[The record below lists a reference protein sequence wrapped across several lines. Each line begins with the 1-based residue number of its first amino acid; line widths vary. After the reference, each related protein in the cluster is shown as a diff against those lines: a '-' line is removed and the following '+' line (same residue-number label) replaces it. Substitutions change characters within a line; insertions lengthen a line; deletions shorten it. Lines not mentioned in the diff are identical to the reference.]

1 MGVVDTTPVIGSEP
15 LDRMTKGC
23 EASNILRTALDFDL
37 FDLLEEPKTAEQVS
51 SETGTAAAFTEKFLN
66 ALCTI
71 DLISKHDGNY
81 ANTKLASTFLVKKSP
96 FYQGNMIRLSGNN
109 SLNWSKLGSAM
120 KGDLP
125 DEIGERPEGVFDSGF
140 ILAMAEGSMRGSL
153 HRTVEEVAA
162 LPEFKRARTLLDIGG
177 GHGLYAIAFA
187 EMNPELDATVFDLPP
202 VTEVT
207 REFIERYDMNERVSV
222 IGGDFAM
229 DEIGQGYD
237 IVFASDVFYRKP
249 DALSGIFE
257 KIHGALN
264 DSGSIMLKH
273 WVLNDDRTAPP
284 TSVLFDL
291 MLSLR
296 GGDWHHI
303 YTRGEYIELLKGAG
317 FSSLRLL
324 DISSQVSPSLLIIG
338 SKEA

>member
-1 MGVVDTTPVIGSEP
+1 MGVMDTVHGINSEP
-15 LDRMTKGC
+15 LDRIVKGC
-23 EASNILRTALDFDL
+23 EASNILQTALDFDL
-37 FDLLEEPKTAEQVS
+37 FDLLEEPKTAEKVS
-51 SETGTAAAFTEKFLN
+51 SETGTVSTLTEKFLN

-71 DLISKHDGNY
+71 DLLSKRDGAY
-81 ANTKLASTFLVKKSP
+81 ANTLLASTFLVKKSP
-96 FYQGNMIRLSGNN
+96 FYQGNMIQLSGNN
-109 SLNWSKLGSAM
+109 SLNRSKLGSAM

-125 DEIGERPEGVFDSGF
+125 DEMGGRPEGVFDSGF

-153 HRTVEEVAA
+153 HQTVKEVSA
-162 LPEFKRARTLLDIGG
+162 LSEFKSARTLLDLGG

-207 REFIERYDMNERVSV
+207 REFIGRYDMNKRVSV
-222 IGGDFAM
+222 IGGDFAQ
-229 DEIGQGYD
+229 DDIGHGYD

-249 DALSGIFE
+249 DALLGVFE

-264 DSGSIMLKH
+264 DGGSIMLKH
-273 WVLNDDRTAPP
+273 WILNDDRTAPP

-303 YTRGEYIELLKGAG
+303 YTETEYIELLEGAG
-317 FSSLRLL
+317 FSDIRLL
-324 DISSQVSPSLLIIG
+324 DVSSQVSPSVILVG
-338 SKEA
+338 NKEA

>member
-1 MGVVDTTPVIGSEP
+1 MRVMDTIPEIGSEP

-51 SETGTAAAFTEKFLN
+51 SETRTVASFTEKFLN

-71 DLISKHDGNY
+71 DLLSKRDGKY

-96 FYQGNMIRLSGNN
+96 FYQGNMIRLFKNS
-109 SLNWSKLGSAM
+109 SLNWSRLGSAM

-125 DEIGERPEGVFDSGF
+125 DETGERPEGVFDSGF

-153 HRTVEEVAA
+153 HQTVEAVAA
-162 LPEFKRARTLLDIGG
+162 LPEFKRARTLLDLGG

-187 EMNPELDATVFDLPP
+187 ETNPELDATVFDLPP

-207 REFIERYDMNERVSV
+207 QEFIGRYGMDERVSV

-264 DSGSIMLKH
+264 DGGSIMLKH

-303 YTRGEYIELLKGAG
+303 YTEVEYIELLEGAR
-317 FSSLRLL
+317 FSDIRVL
-324 DISSQVSPSLLIIG
+324 DVSSQVSPSVVIVG
-338 SKEA
+338 NKEA

>member
-1 MGVVDTTPVIGSEP
+1 MRVMDTVHEIDSEP
-15 LDRMTKGC
+15 LDRIVKGC

-37 FDLLEEPKTAEQVS
+37 FDLLEESKTAEQVS
-51 SETGTAAAFTEKFLN
+51 SETGTVAALTEKFLN
-66 ALCTI
+66 ALCTT
-71 DLISKHDGNY
+71 DLISKRDGAY
-81 ANTKLASTFLVKKSP
+81 VNTPLAATFLVKKSP

-109 SLNWSKLGSAM
+109 SLNWSRLGSAM
-120 KGDLP
+120 KGDVP
-125 DEIGERPEGVFDSGF
+125 EEMDGRPEGVFDSGF

-153 HRTVEEVAA
+153 HQTVKEVAA
-162 LPEFKRARTLLDIGG
+162 LPEFKRARTILDLGG

-207 REFIERYDMNERVSV
+207 REFIGRYGMDERVSV
-222 IGGDFAM
+222 AGGDFAM
-229 DEIGQGYD
+229 DDIGHGYD

-249 DALSGIFE
+249 DALSGVFE
-257 KIHGALN
+257 KIHDALN
-264 DSGSIMLKH
+264 GGGSIMLKH
-273 WVLNDDRTAPP
+273 WILNDDRTAPP

-303 YTRGEYIELLKGAG
+303 YTETEYIELLEGAG
-317 FSSLRLL
+317 FSDIRVL
-324 DISSQVSPSLLIIG
+324 DVSSQVSPSVILVG
-338 SKEA
+338 NKGA

>member
-1 MGVVDTTPVIGSEP
+1 MRVIDTIPEIGSEP

-51 SETGTAAAFTEKFLN
+51 SETGTVAAFTEKFLN

-71 DLISKHDGNY
+71 DLLSKRDEGY
-81 ANTKLASTFLVKKSP
+81 SNTQLAATFLVKESP
-96 FYQGNMIRLSGNN
+96 FYQGNMIRLSGNS
-109 SLNWSKLGSAM
+109 SLNWSKLCSAM

-125 DEIGERPEGVFDSGF
+125 DEIGERPEGVFDSSF

-153 HRTVEEVAA
+153 HRTVKEVSA
-162 LPEFKRARTLLDIGG
+162 LPEFERARTLLDLGG

-207 REFIERYDMNERVSV
+207 REFIERYGMDERVSV
-222 IGGDFAM
+222 AGGDFAL
-229 DEIGQGYD
+229 DDIGHGYD

-249 DALSGIFE
+249 DALSGVFE
-257 KIHGALN
+257 KIHDALN
-264 DSGSIMLKH
+264 DGGSIMLKH
-273 WVLNDDRTAPP
+273 WILNDDRTAPP
-284 TSVLFDL
+284 TSIHFDL

-303 YTRGEYIELLKGAG
+303 YTTGEYIELLEGAG
-317 FSSLRLL
+317 FSNLRVL
-324 DISSQVSPSLLIIG
+324 DVSSQVSPSVIIVG
-338 SKEA
+338 NKKE

>member
-1 MGVVDTTPVIGSEP
+1 MRVMDMIPEIGSEP
-15 LDRMTKGC
+15 LDRILKGC
-23 EASNILRTALDFDL
+23 EASNILRTSLDLDI

-51 SETGTAAAFTEKFLN
+51 SETGTVAAFTEKFLN

-71 DLISKHDGNY
+71 DLLSKRDGNY
-81 ANTKLASTFLVKKSP
+81 TNTQLASTFLVRKSP

-109 SLNWSKLGSAM
+109 SLNWLKLGSVM
-120 KGDLP
+120 KGDVQKEKNKRFE
-125 DEIGERPEGVFDSGF
+125 DVFDPSF

-153 HRTVEEVAA
+153 HRTTKEVST
-162 LPEFKRARTLLDIGG
+162 LPEFKRARTLLDLGG

-207 REFIERYDMNERVSV
+207 REFIKRYDMNERVNV
-222 IGGDFAM
+222 AGGDFAL
-229 DEIGQGYD
+229 DDIGHGYD

-249 DALSGIFE
+249 DVLFSILK
-257 KIHGALN
+257 KIHDALN
-264 DSGSIMLKH
+264 DGGSIMLKH
-273 WVLNDDRTAPP
+273 WILNDDRTAPP

-296 GGDWHHI
+296 GDWHHI
-303 YTRGEYIELLKGAG
+303 YTEDEYTELLRDAG
-317 FSSLRLL
+317 FSNVRLL
-324 DISSQVSPSLLIIG
+324 DISSQTSPSALIIG
-338 SKEA
+338 NKDE

>member
-1 MGVVDTTPVIGSEP
+1 MDTVHEIDSEP
-15 LDRMTKGC
+15 LDRIVKGC

-37 FDLLEEPKTAEQVS
+37 FDLLEEPKTAEQIS
-51 SETGTAAAFTEKFLN
+51 SETGTVATIAEKFLN

-71 DLISKHDGNY
+71 DILAKRDGAY
-81 ANTKLASTFLVKKSP
+81 VNTPLAATFLVNESP
-96 FYQGNMIRLSGNN
+96 FYQGNMIRLSKNN
-109 SLNWSKLGSAM
+109 SLNWSQLGSAM
-120 KGDLP
+120 KGDVS
-125 DEIGERPEGVFDSGF
+125 DEMGERPERVFDSSF

-153 HRTVEEVAA
+153 HQTVKEVSN
-162 LPEFKRARTLLDIGG
+162 LPEFKRARTLLDLGG

-207 REFIERYDMNERVSV
+207 REFIGRYGMKERVSV
-222 IGGDFAM
+222 LGGDFSI
-229 DEIGQGYD
+229 DDIGHGYD

-249 DALSGIFE
+249 DALSSVFE

-264 DSGSIMLKH
+264 DSGSIVLKH
-273 WVLNDDRTAPP
+273 WVLHDDRTAPS

-303 YTRGEYIELLKGAG
+303 YTETEYIELLEGAG
-317 FSSLRLL
+317 FSDIRVL
-324 DISSQVSPSLLIIG
+324 DVSSQTSPSVLIIG
-338 SKEA
+338 NKEA

>member
-1 MGVVDTTPVIGSEP
+1 MRVMDTVHEIDSEP
-15 LDRMTKGC
+15 LDRIVKGC

-37 FDLLEEPKTAEQVS
+37 FDLLEEPKTAEQIS
-51 SETGTAAAFTEKFLN
+51 SETGTVATIAEKFLN

-71 DLISKHDGNY
+71 DILAKRDGAY
-81 ANTKLASTFLVKKSP
+81 VNTPLAATFLVNESP
-96 FYQGNMIRLSGNN
+96 FYQGNMIRLSKNN
-109 SLNWSKLGSAM
+109 SLNWSQLGSAM
-120 KGDLP
+120 KGDVS
-125 DEIGERPEGVFDSGF
+125 DEIGERPERVFDSSF

-153 HRTVEEVAA
+153 HQTVKEVSN
-162 LPEFKRARTLLDIGG
+162 LPEFKKARTLLDLGG

-207 REFIERYDMNERVSV
+207 QEFIGRYGMDERVSV

-229 DEIGQGYD
+229 DDIGDGYD

-249 DALSGIFE
+249 DVLSGVFE

-273 WVLNDDRTAPP
+273 WILNDDRTAPP
-284 TSVLFDL
+284 TSVIFDL

-303 YTRGEYIELLKGAG
+303 YTGGEYVELLEGAG
-317 FSSLRLL
+317 FSDIRVL
-324 DISSQVSPSLLIIG
+324 DVSSQTSPSVLIIG
-338 SKEA
+338 NKEA

>member
-1 MGVVDTTPVIGSEP
+1 MRVMDMTPEIGSEP
-15 LDRMTKGC
+15 LDRIVKGC
-23 EASNILRTALDFDL
+23 EALNILRTAIDFNL
-37 FDLLEEPKTAEQVS
+37 FDLLEEPKTAEQVAS
-51 SETGTAAAFTEKFLN
+51 ATGTVATIAEKFLN

-71 DLISKHDGNY
+71 DLISKRDGAY
-81 ANTKLASTFLVKKSP
+81 VNTKLAATFLVNESP

-109 SLNWSKLGSAM
+109 SLNWSRLCSAM

-125 DEIGERPEGVFDSGF
+125 EEIGERPEGVFDSGF

-153 HRTVEEVAA
+153 HQTVKEVSSF
-162 LPEFKRARTLLDIGG
+162 PEFTRARTLLDLGG
-177 GHGLYAIAFA
+177 GHGLYAISFA

-207 REFIERYDMNERVSV
+207 REFIGRYGMNERVSV
-222 IGGDFAM
+222 IGGDFAL
-229 DEIGQGYD
+229 DDIGHGYD

-249 DALSGIFE
+249 DVLSGVFE

-264 DSGSIMLKH
+264 DGGSVVLKH
-273 WVLNDDRTAPP
+273 WVMNDDRTAPP

-303 YTRGEYIELLKGAG
+303 YTRGEYVKLLECAG
-317 FSSLRLL
+317 FSDLRVL
-324 DISSQVSPSLLIIG
+324 DISSPVSPSVILVG
-338 SKEA
+338 RKEA